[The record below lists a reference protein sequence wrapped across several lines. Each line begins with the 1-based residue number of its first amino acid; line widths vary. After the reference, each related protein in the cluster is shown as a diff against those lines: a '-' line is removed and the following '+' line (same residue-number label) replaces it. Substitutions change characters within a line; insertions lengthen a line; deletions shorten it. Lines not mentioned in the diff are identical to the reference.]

1 MARRKANEH
10 WNLYPKGPRRRKL
23 VLYHV
28 DSQAARSRARTNST
42 SRRCRGEPG
51 GLCRTVPRMNDPTQQ
66 GMSPGRYPEN
76 NKAPRPCGPGA
87 KFGGGR
93 SPRALSQRHTVG
105 RLAFAGR
112 VLPDATLRG
121 MRMSRSHGGTVP
133 TVSGWNLSSEV
144 SSPSS
149 VTSCRKPLAGRGAD
163 TPANP
168 NLSRRHPC
176 HGDGSGFWL
185 DVGPALRV

>member
-1 MARRKANEH
+1 MRPAGTGRRGELRRDAKGFGARQRPSEGGSR
-10 WNLYPKGPRRRKL
+10 LSPRFLLPRFGRRR
-23 VLYHV
+23 
-28 DSQAARSRARTNST
+28 
-42 SRRCRGEPG
+42 
-51 GLCRTVPRMNDPTQQ
+51 
-66 GMSPGRYPEN
+66 RYLWCEN

-93 SPRALSQRHTVG
+93 SPRALSQRHTVR

-121 MRMSRSHGGTVP
+121 MRMFRSHGGTVP

-149 VTSCRKPLAGRGAD
+149 VTSCRKRLAGRGAD
-163 TPANP
+163 TPAIP
-168 NLSRRHPC
+168 NLSRRHRG
-176 HGDGSGFWL
+176 HGDGSSFWP